1 VSLPWS
7 KKPFRA
13 AKGVVA
19 EPAPST
25 ISPDFDSKARDAVLA
40 AIKHAKRWVDQL
52 MAGAKVSEIATQE
65 GKSPRHIRL
74 LTSLAFVS
82 PRLMGEIINGD
93 RPYTA
98 TDLAGHVPLVW

>member
-1 VSLPWS
+1 M
-7 KKPFRA
+7 
-13 AKGVVA
+13 VA
-19 EPAPST
+19 EPAPPS
-25 ISPDFDSKARDAVLA
+25 IPPDFDSKAKEAVLA
-40 AIKHAKRWVDQL
+40 AINRARRWVDLL
-52 MAGAKVSEIATQE
+52 MAGAEVSEIATQE

-82 PRLMGEIINGD
+82 PRLMGEIINGH